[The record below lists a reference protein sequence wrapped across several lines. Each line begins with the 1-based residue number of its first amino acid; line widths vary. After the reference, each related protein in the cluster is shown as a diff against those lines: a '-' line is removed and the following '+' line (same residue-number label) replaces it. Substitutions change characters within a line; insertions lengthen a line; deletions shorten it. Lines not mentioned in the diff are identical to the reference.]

1 MDQESR
7 SYRLR
12 AGANF
17 VLAAAFAL
25 AFWLAWFAHGWSD
38 GARRLV
44 VFAASILFVL
54 AIQEA
59 AHCWRCSRSA
69 RDRLR
74 GTEPEALSHS
84 DREHEG
90 LQPRKL

>member
-1 MDQESR
+1 MDRESR

-12 AGANF
+12 ACANF

-25 AFWLAWFAHGWSD
+25 VFWLAWFVHGWSD
-38 GARRLV
+38 AARRLV
-44 VFAASILFVL
+44 AFAASILFVL

-69 RDRLR
+69 RHRLR
-74 GTEPEALSHS
+74 GAEPEAFSHS
-84 DREHEG
+84 DRKHEG